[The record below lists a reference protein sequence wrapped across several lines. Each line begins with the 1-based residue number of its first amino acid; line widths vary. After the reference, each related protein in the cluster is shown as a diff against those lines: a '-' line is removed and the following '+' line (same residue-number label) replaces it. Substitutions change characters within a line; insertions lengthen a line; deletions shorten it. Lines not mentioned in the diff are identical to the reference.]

1 MKSNVE
7 QIEALKSLRS
17 SGSISDEEYLQMV
30 ALIEDQPLNE
40 NASDADPEKD
50 IVGQQSRTNH
60 TTKVSTT
67 NSARN
72 KISTKIFLGFGII
85 SLLGFITMTY
95 LYNDLKSST
104 DIIHQ
109 NTESYYENELSHL
122 NDRLNQITRL
132 KPIIVTKLDVVN
144 LIYHK
149 GEFIREQEGRKK
161 SKYTIFDTRNL
172 DYIALKFD
180 YFGNQE
186 FDTKI
191 YIKLIGPYGLKF
203 NREVSPKGYTTD
215 DTFHVAIGEHQER
228 TVGWGNDDGGIYERG
243 TWRAELWFEGKNVP
257 EEIAYFKVI

>member
-1 MKSNVE
+1 MKSKIE

-17 SGSISDEEYLQMV
+17 SGSISDDEYVQMV
-30 ALIEDQPLNE
+30 SLIEDQPLNE
-40 NASDADPEKD
+40 NASDADLVKD
-50 IVGQQSRTNH
+50 IVEQQSRTNH
-60 TTKVSTT
+60 TTKVSITK
-67 NSARN
+67 SARN

-85 SLLGFITMTY
+85 SLLGFITMIY
-95 LYNDLKSST
+95 MYNDLKSST
-104 DIIHQ
+104 DKTHRI
-109 NTESYYENELSHL
+109 TESYYENELSHL
-122 NDRLNQITRL
+122 NDRLNQIARL

-172 DYIALKFD
+172 DYVALKFD

-191 YIKLIGPYGLKF
+191 YIKLIGPYGLSF

-215 DTFHVAIGEHQER
+215 DTFHVGIGEHQER
-228 TVGWGNDDGGIYERG
+228 TPGWGNDDGGTYERG